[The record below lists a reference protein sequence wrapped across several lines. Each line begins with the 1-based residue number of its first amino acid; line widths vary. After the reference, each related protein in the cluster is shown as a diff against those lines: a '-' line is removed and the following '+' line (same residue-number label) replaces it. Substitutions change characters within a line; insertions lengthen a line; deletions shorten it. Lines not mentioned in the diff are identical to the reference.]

1 MRKMRDLIQIVE
13 GQFRSNDVEE
23 FVPDNESLNN
33 IKSKYLPEW
42 EMLDHRTLEAQY
54 VAQDHRQALEFVKY
68 INSVSEDMDHFAE
81 VIQDVS
87 EVTIK
92 TTTTDVD
99 GLTVLDFELALRI
112 SDYARK
118 NNIELLRAGGNF

>member
-1 MRKMRDLIQIVE
+1 MRDLIQIVE
-13 GQFRSNDVEE
+13 GQFRSNNVEE

-92 TTTTDVD
+92 TTTTDVN
-99 GLTVLDFELALRI
+99 GLTILDFELAMRI
-112 SDYARK
+112 DDYARK
-118 NNIELLRAGGNF
+118 NNIEQIRGGGNFD